1 MNRILL
7 SMMFLLMLTSNVF
20 SQTKISFE
28 KQNAGNKYKNFSFGM
43 GISYSNNTSLVN
55 FVKQDFPNYNP
66 NSTAGNIKSLD
77 AGVEFFGSSE
87 FQISRLWSVKAEYSY
102 FTKSISLPAGTFYT
116 YSYNAHQ
123 PLLNLSYISRSQFIF
138 FKFGAGVGYD
148 FSTFTRSVSN
158 FDAKYTASGFIIK
171 PEISANAQLSNKVAG
186 YISGFM
192 DFKFTGD
199 LKDDAGAN
207 LLTPSGETVNL
218 NSQGLGLRLG
228 LSIYIF

>member
-1 MNRILL
+1 
-7 SMMFLLMLTSNVF
+7 MFFTVLTSNIY

-28 KQNAGNKYKNFSFGM
+28 KQNAGKKYKNFSFGM
-43 GISYSNNTSLVN
+43 GVSYSNNSSLVN
-55 FVKQDFPNYNP
+55 FVKQDFPNFNP

-77 AGVEFFGSSE
+77 AGVEFFGSAE
-87 FQISRLWSVKAEYSY
+87 FQIARSWSVKTEYSY

-116 YSYNAHQ
+116 YSYNVHQ
-123 PLLNLSYISRSQFIF
+123 PLINLSYISRSEFIF
-138 FKFGAGVGYD
+138 FKFGAGVGYNY
-148 FSTFTRSVSN
+148 STFTRSVST
-158 FDAKYTASGFIIK
+158 FDSKYTASGFIVK

-192 DFKFTGD
+192 DFRFTGD
-199 LKDDAGAN
+199 LKDDGGAN
-207 LLTPSGETVNL
+207 LLTLSGETVNL